1 MFPMRRKLCI
11 IVPQVV
17 LLTLLVLAFR
27 VAERFTSMQ
36 DQAILE
42 LKEDIKNT
50 PRPVL
55 GLRQPESLDLLCPE
69 DARKVDD
76 KVAQIECLHAVLLEQ
91 RRLVEVERHYF
102 AIFAGLATATLAAV
116 AALFFLKRKF
126 KQASPKT
133 RVVTCLQ
140 EVEESELAEAKVE
153 SELAEAVVEESELA
167 DSLVEESELAEAL
180 VEESELAEAKVGSE
194 VVVEESEALVEESE
208 VAEALVE
215 ESEVAE
221 ALVEESEV
229 AEALALVEESE
240 VAEALVEESEVAE
253 ALVEESE
260 VAEALV
266 EESEVAEALVE
277 ESEVAE
283 ALVEES
289 EVAEA
294 LVEESEVAEALV
306 EESEVAEAL
315 VEESEVAEALVEES
329 EVAHSVSDQ
338 QTISTSSLESR
349 ATYLQEEAAPSVSDF
364 KVIRAPFDLQSTMC
378 TGSMEIRHDERGLII
393 GKGGTRIR
401 ELSARHRVKVLYNN
415 MDINVAITGHP
426 ADVRNFMT
434 EVLAILERA
443 RERRVVRDSMFIAQ
457 EARPLLGHKEPAK
470 SPKRNKRQTA
480 KEPAKSPLIAQEPKR
495 QTAKEPKR
503 QTAKEPAK
511 SPNEPK
517 RQTAKEPKRQTA
529 KEPAKSPNEPKRQTA
544 KEPKRLKGRRPRNR
558 PSRPI
563 SRGLPQRDCCE
574 AFHPRLLL
582 KK

>member
-194 VVVEESEALVEESE
+194 VAEALVEESE

-229 AEALALVEESE
+229 AEALVEESE

-457 EARPLLGHKEPAK
+457 EARPLLVG
-470 SPKRNKRQTA
+470 
-480 KEPAKSPLIAQEPKR
+480 
-495 QTAKEPKR
+495 
-503 QTAKEPAK
+503 
-511 SPNEPK
+511 
-517 RQTAKEPKRQTA
+517 
-529 KEPAKSPNEPKRQTA
+529 
-544 KEPKRLKGRRPRNR
+544 KGG
-558 PSRPI
+558 SRI
-563 SRGLPQRDCCE
+563 WDLC
-574 AFHPRLLL
+574 
-582 KK
+582 KKHRV